1 MLIKQWHWTPKC
13 YFSALLICYALSRF
27 IGTATRK
34 QHTYSG
40 LFIWY
45 ASKQA
50 PGKST
55 SRVRKAEE
63 WQLITE
69 MGGGDAENKVA
80 RADCFST
87 ADSAHHAH
95 RGQQQGALSEMLTPQ
110 NPKSINAPLGTS
122 AKKKIPFAILIPLCV
137 HQGVKPGHPL
147 KRPQCSADVHLRW
160 SVHDEISATREVLL
174 LEGVC

>member
-63 WQLITE
+63 WQLITD
-69 MGGGDAENKVA
+69 GRGRWKQSGPC
-80 RADCFST
+80 RLFQ
-87 ADSAHHAH
+87 H
-95 RGQQQGALSEMLTPQ
+95 RGQRSSRPPRTTTRGAVRDADTT
-110 NPKSINAPLGTS
+110 KSKEHKCSTWHER
-122 AKKKIPFAILIPLCV
+122 KKKIPFAILIPLCV